1 MTDDVAPETVS
12 ISEDE
17 KWSDAFNDKCIGY
30 FPFTKIFEEMGI
42 YDFLRQK
49 SRNLGIQTP
58 LLMLLNFWC
67 LEELIPY
74 MIL

>member
-49 SRNLGIQTP
+49 AVILAFSTP
-58 LLMLLNFWC
+58 LLLLLNFWC